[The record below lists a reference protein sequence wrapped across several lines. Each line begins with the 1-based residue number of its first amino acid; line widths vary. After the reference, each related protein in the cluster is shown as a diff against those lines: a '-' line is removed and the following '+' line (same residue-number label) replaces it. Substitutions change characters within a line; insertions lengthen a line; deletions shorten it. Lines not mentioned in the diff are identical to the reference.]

1 DQVFFCFK
9 TLATKYTAFT
19 PVIIA
24 NITDTVKLSTRIVN
38 IKSMQR
44 ITFKTVDI
52 TNPLSKFLLI
62 FFNSF
67 YCFIL
72 ISLFVVTYSTLFFF
86 LIVFFCIKFYFLS
99 YKLTI
104 NISNIYIY

>member
-1 DQVFFCFK
+1 
-9 TLATKYTAFT
+9 
-19 PVIIA
+19 
-24 NITDTVKLSTRIVN
+24 TVKLSTRIVN

-67 YCFIL
+67 YCFIP
-72 ISLFVVTYSTLFFF
+72 ISLLVGTYRALCVVEL
-86 LIVFFCIKFYFLS
+86 VLS
-99 YKLTI
+99 WD
-104 NISNIYIY
+104 